1 MNGPHLDGLPDHI
14 AEAVDAVEELHSKY
28 DEEADRLEFWAERG
42 SRMLGSPLLLGASAI
57 AIVGW
62 LIGSWLLNVDG
73 RSELTPNAWLQ
84 TALGIFA
91 VFATIL
97 ILSGQRRQER
107 LGRYRE
113 QLILHLA
120 LLNERKTAKLIAL
133 FEEFR
138 REHPEMENR
147 YDPEAEAMAAKVD
160 PKLVSDAIAEVQK
173 E

>member
-1 MNGPHLDGLPDHI
+1 VGSLPDHI
-14 AEAVDAVEELHSKY
+14 AETVDAVEELHSKY
-28 DEEADRLEFWAERG
+28 NEEASKLELWAERG
-42 SRMLGSPLLLGASAI
+42 SRMLGSPLLLAASAI

-62 LIGSWLLNVDG
+62 VVASWLLNIDG
-73 RSELTPNAWLQ
+73 LNGLSPNTWLQ

-107 LGRYRE
+107 LARHRE

-120 LLNERKTAKLIAL
+120 LLNERKTGKLIAL

-138 REHPEMENR
+138 KEHPEMQNR

-160 PKLVSDAIAEVQK
+160 PKMVSDAIAEVQN